1 MTEAEKRAKK
11 KYNQKVEVLRL
22 RLYPSETDIK
32 ERLQE
37 HADNGEPRSAYIKRL
52 IRSDRE

>member
-22 RLYPSETDIK
+22 RLYPSEADIK
-32 ERLQE
+32 EKLQE
-37 HADNGEPRSAYIKRL
+37 RADNGETRTAYIKRL